1 MRKMIVNGVVAI
13 LAVAGL
19 AVPSHGQL
27 EPGEFFKRLDANADG
42 RLTKEELP
50 ERARQNFERID
61 RDGDGFISREEHEE
75 VAKRFREAA
84 PGGKRPGG
92 PGGGA
97 PPMPEGVKL
106 EADLPYAGTDNL
118 RQRLDLLLPETPKGG
133 KLPVVVFIHG
143 GGWQNGDKTGGRRQ
157 VSDLVASGEFAGVSV
172 GYRLTDEARFPE
184 QAYDCKAAIRWIR
197 ANAEKYGLDP
207 DKIAVWG
214 SSAGGHLVSLLG
226 TSGDLKE
233 LEGDLG
239 PNKGISSRVTC
250 VVNYYGPS
258 DLLTMGAQSKPGG
271 RISHDAPDSPEAKLV
286 GGALQENKDKAKAA
300 SPITYVSKDDPPF
313 LNVHGDADPVVPY
326 AQSEALHAALK
337 KAGVSSTLVTVEGGG
352 HGQGFPPEA
361 KEIVKKFLRHQL
373 RGEAG
378 EFPDQKIP
386 AMEGGPP
393 GKRGP

>member
-1 MRKMIVNGVVAI
+1 MRKVIVIGAVAI
-13 LAVAGL
+13 LAMVVL
-19 AVPSHGQL
+19 TLPSHGQP
-27 EPGEFFKRLDANADG
+27 EPGEFFKRLDANGDG
-42 RLTKEELP
+42 RLTREELP

-61 RDGDGFISREEHEE
+61 RDRDGFISREEHEE
-75 VAKRFREAA
+75 MARRFREAA

-92 PGGGA
+92 PGGGTQ
-97 PPMPEGVKL
+97 PMPEGVKL
-106 EADLPYAGTDNL
+106 EADIPYAGTDNQ
-118 RQRLDLLLPETPKGG
+118 RQRLDMLLPETPKGG

-172 GYRLTDEARFPE
+172 GYRLTDQAHFPE

-226 TSGDLKE
+226 TSGDVKE

-239 PNKGISSRVTC
+239 PNKGVSSRVSC
-250 VVNYYGPS
+250 VVNFYGPS
-258 DLLTMGAQSKPGG
+258 ELLTMGAQSQPGG
-271 RISHDAPDSPEAKLV
+271 RLSHDAPDSPEAKLV
-286 GGALQENKDKAKAA
+286 GGALQENKEKAKAA

-337 KAGVSSTLVTVEGGG
+337 KVGVSSTLVTVQGGG
-352 HGQGFPPEA
+352 HGQGFPPET

-378 EFPDQKIP
+378 EFPDQKI
-386 AMEGGPP
+386 AASEGGPG
-393 GKRGP
+393 GKRGK

>member
-1 MRKMIVNGVVAI
+1 MRKMIVSGVVAI
-13 LAVAGL
+13 LATVGL
-19 AVPSHGQL
+19 TLPSHGQP
-27 EPGEFFKRLDANADG
+27 EPGEFFKRLDANGDG
-42 RLTKEELP
+42 KLTREELP

-61 RDGDGFISREEHEE
+61 RDRDGFISREEHEE
-75 VAKRFREAA
+75 MARRFREAA

-92 PGGGA
+92 PGGGTQ
-97 PPMPEGVKL
+97 PMPEGVKL
-106 EADLPYAGTDNL
+106 EADIPYAGTDNP
-118 RQRLDLLLPETPKGG
+118 RQRLDMLLPETPKGG

-172 GYRLTDEARFPE
+172 GYRLTDQAQFPE

-226 TSGDLKE
+226 TSGDVRE

-239 PNKGISSRVTC
+239 PNKGVSSRVGC
-250 VVNYYGPS
+250 VVNFYGPS
-258 DLLTMGAQSKPGG
+258 ELLTMGAQSQPGG
-271 RISHDAPDSPEAKLV
+271 RLSHDAPDSPEAKLV
-286 GGALQENKDKAKAA
+286 GGALQENKEKAKAA

-337 KAGVSSTLVTVEGGG
+337 KVGVSSTLVTVQGGG
-352 HGQGFPPEA
+352 HGQGFPPET

-378 EFPDQKIP
+378 DFPDQKI
-386 AMEGGPP
+386 AAIEGGPG
-393 GKRGP
+393 GKRGK